1 MAAGEH
7 GLGLYNIRYGA
18 EVSPFRE
25 GDESSVDIYDGL
37 DSSLSVSDNFA
48 PSTTP
53 SRSSL
58 NLFDE
63 ILIEEGTAKK
73 ASYDELRAEYGKCQ
87 QQIKELMKKFKEIQA
102 QNENLALKKNISA
115 LIKTARVEINR
126 KDEEISHLHR
136 RLSEFPNHRSVF
148 SRTYLPGSTK
158 TKDSKFRPPDFG
170 DNMRMEHRGKNDC
183 SKDAYHSYS
192 SHNTDSGKPGSE
204 KRNTPLLLRYPP
216 EEVCSDGTHTSALSY
231 DHTSNKDNRKER
243 KETKSSEQHSR
254 GNGNK
259 YRREVHQSTG
269 NDGDSEEGN
278 LDPQQKLKTLSET
291 ASKNELQQK
300 SQSTKLKCSPSV
312 ERRAERDVSSWEK
325 QAAGKDRFQTRDEL
339 YADDRLQNV
348 CKKDIKTHDKGEK
361 HAGQKNKT
369 NEKLQEQPRRPGRGS
384 SPHSK
389 SEHSKSL
396 HESRKCRVEES
407 RKVKHTDSK
416 RDRGT
421 DDHTSREGRT
431 SPSNSNSREHKYA
444 RLKESSSRHEWETAH
459 SKSERH
465 RTEEK
470 RKREREDQDENRH
483 FRNEKKVAKEFSHQS
498 VKDSKK
504 GTHIT
509 RSERNKSC
517 KPEETSRAADRLK
530 DDKVPKTKGNRN
542 GPKSKDL
549 KLSFM
554 EKLNLTLSPNKKQC
568 LSAVDGLKTPSQKAT
583 DEGGS
588 ELTLQAELL
597 DSSHPVDCG
606 PTEHSHSTLQVL
618 DTAAQSNM
626 EPALPVSV
634 SSENG
639 ALKVAAADPA
649 QSEVLPAVTTD
660 EPADEPNSETLP
672 EAEGGQ
678 VQPQAL
684 PGAAKVLVPD
694 EMEAE
699 MPSEVAEACGP
710 VELEA
715 SVKTAAMTGLNHPE
729 SLPLD
734 VTGSVAECKELP
746 VTEGEMQD
754 DYVPAAEVAEPEP
767 ASASVGDLLESAAE
781 TKEEDKIWLAADIG
795 SSADQSG
802 SQNVV
807 LDGSEARSSGD
818 LGSSDTAD
826 DTNETKP
833 DSLMEV
839 VRDDDHLAAENVDY
853 PIEEKS
859 ICDKVNTSTSH
870 SVDRTLI
877 TDKDEPLVDQNTCGL
892 GPDLT
897 DNSTATASSLSDEI
911 CPATKERETN
921 PVPVDDDS
929 SILSIDLNHLRYIP
943 RAISPLNSPVRPL
956 AKALKMES
964 ACKGLVKTCNKD
976 LIPESTVVIC
986 PSKNLSK
993 EVNKENQKPVSMSDE
1008 HLEMESQLSI
1018 SSDGIEEGEIM
1029 CALGDTLKLN
1039 ICDIIES
1046 KLKQVKKNAIVD
1058 RLFDQQVSDMK
1069 KQLWK
1074 FVDEQLDYLFDKIRR
1089 IIIKL
1094 CDVGDEGEE
1103 GKLERAGKQNHKIS
1117 HKNDVQRS
1125 RKKSLKDTSQKPE
1138 EYISKQTVD
1147 EKNKTGAPKP
1157 AFTKCLNSIDNTRNS
1172 QTKVHLSKENNL
1184 QNTLTPLRGVKYQK
1198 EGLQLSRDANK
1209 SDLSYELLTEQQASS
1224 LTFNLV
1230 SDAQMGEIFKS
1241 LLQGS
1246 DLLEKNGGSINRN
1259 ECEFRT
1265 PEKQFLDSHKCR
1277 DNAAALEQDIAPKE
1291 AYMDCKLEENISWTI
1306 VSPVRAPSLISR
1318 PQMPVDPDVLDESCM
1333 FEVSTNSASC
1343 KEDECHLQKNKSCI
1357 SSILLEDLA
1366 VSLTIPSPLKSDA
1379 HLSFLKPENNSS
1391 SAPEGV
1397 VSAHYSEDALLGEED
1412 ATEQDIHLALESDN
1426 SSSKSSCS
1434 SSWTSRPVVPGFQC
1448 RPSLPMQAVIMEKS
1462 NDHFIVKI
1470 RRAVPSA
1477 LPAIDQMAPVKEAQ
1491 ASSAKIGKGE
1501 MRTGGKERDRQSAT
1515 IKEMVKPD
1523 LGKMDHLL
1531 HVSTEQEQNPTLAQP
1546 VKESHSSIGK
1556 EETTGLLV
1564 ASRKSSDKES
1574 HNTES
1579 PDKGSEQSEAQK
1591 LKVSE
1596 NIKEMHVRPQASFP
1610 TGCSMKSCITDACV
1624 TDNRDGIVSG
1634 TSCHRVESRA
1644 DNGTQETP
1652 AGNSEVSDKKEGLEE
1667 CFDAC
1672 IDLTKE
1678 LSNET
1683 VAGECDLETKP
1694 SSKTNRG
1701 CQISIDDKTNKK
1713 RKKETVKENSNS
1725 KRQRKG
1731 TESAGDESNI
1741 RSEGFRKIQAVNEA
1755 VQEIQVQVDSNQ
1767 VASWLQ
1773 GLAVTCRVG
1782 LELLYSYGGITGRYP
1797 SQNTEF
1803 GKSSAPNELLT
1814 MGDWNLLG
1822 SILEEVH
1829 IHSTIVGKIW
1839 LTILFIFRMLV
1850 LGVAAEDVWDDE
1862 QSEFICN
1869 TEQPGCNNICYDKA
1883 FPISLIRYWV
1893 LQIIFVSSPSLVYMG
1908 HALYRLR
1915 ALEKERQ
1922 HRKAHLRAQLEDLE
1936 PTLEQHKRVER
1947 ELRKLEEQK
1956 KVNKAPLRGSL
1967 LRTYVLHILT
1977 RSVVEVGFMIGQY
1990 LLYGFHMSPL
2000 YKCTRP
2006 PCPNTVDCFVS
2017 RPTEKTIFMVFMNS
2031 IAAVSLFLNIL
2042 EIAHLGVKKIRTSLC
2057 GQPQWP
2063 AGPSEEDPGL
2073 YNSKKSSVVPPP
2085 PCLASNA
2092 PSDHPHGPPLD
2103 LFQQI
2108 HDIGVAELDATLQS
2122 MLLELSSIMK
2132 K

>member
-102 QNENLALKKNISA
+102 QNIILQNENLALKKNISA

-170 DNMRMEHRGKNDC
+170 DNMRMEHRAKNDC

-204 KRNTPLLLRYPP
+204 KRNTPLSLRYPP

-530 DDKVPKTKGNRN
+530 DDKVPKTK
-542 GPKSKDL
+542 
-549 KLSFM
+549 
-554 EKLNLTLSPNKKQC
+554 
-568 LSAVDGLKTPSQKAT
+568 VDGLKTPSQKAT

-1018 SSDGIEEGEIM
+1018 SSDGIEEGEIVSSDEDKKKTKPERGSENTKKSRQKAAAETRNLTNSPQNQNSKTVHCNEDNGKFVSVQVSAQKNRERHKNQTFRSSKNMKKNKTVSIACLEKIVHVIVEPSNIQEIMQMLRAIRKQMRKSYMKFKVRFPVQHFHRIIESGIINFTALIRYLNFSKM

-1515 IKEMVKPD
+1515 IKEVVKPD

-1610 TGCSMKSCITDACV
+1610 TGCSMKSCITDACI

-1667 CFDAC
+1667 CFDAS

-1694 SSKTNRG
+1694 SSKTNRA

-1741 RSEGFRKIQAVNEA
+1741 RSEGRN
-1755 VQEIQVQVDSNQ
+1755 
-1767 VASWLQ
+1767 
-1773 GLAVTCRVG
+1773 
-1782 LELLYSYGGITGRYP
+1782 
-1797 SQNTEF
+1797 
-1803 GKSSAPNELLT
+1803 SSPKQCSSKKNELQQ
-1814 MGDWNLLG
+1814 NKG
-1822 SILEEVH
+1822 SSPLA
-1829 IHSTIVGKIW
+1829 S
-1839 LTILFIFRMLV
+1839 
-1850 LGVAAEDVWDDE
+1850 
-1862 QSEFICN
+1862 
-1869 TEQPGCNNICYDKA
+1869 
-1883 FPISLIRYWV
+1883 SL
-1893 LQIIFVSSPSLVYMG
+1893 SSPSLYAKNIIKKKGEVVVSWTRNDDREI
-1908 HALYRLR
+1908 L
-1915 ALEKERQ
+1915 LEC
-1922 HRKAHLRAQLEDLE
+1922 
-1936 PTLEQHKRVER
+1936 
-1947 ELRKLEEQK
+1947 QK
-1956 KVNKAPLRGSL
+1956 KGPSSK
-1967 LRTYVLHILT
+1967 T
-1977 RSVVEVGFMIGQY
+1977 
-1990 LLYGFHMSPL
+1990 
-2000 YKCTRP
+2000 
-2006 PCPNTVDCFVS
+2006 FVS
-2017 RPTEKTIFMVFMNS
+2017 LATKLNKSPNQ
-2031 IAAVSLFLNIL
+2031 VSERFKQLMKLF
-2042 EIAHLGVKKIRTSLC
+2042 
-2057 GQPQWP
+2057 
-2063 AGPSEEDPGL
+2063 
-2073 YNSKKSSVVPPP
+2073 KKSK
-2085 PCLASNA
+2085 C
-2092 PSDHPHGPPLD
+2092 
-2103 LFQQI
+2103 
-2108 HDIGVAELDATLQS
+2108 
-2122 MLLELSSIMK
+2122 K
-2132 K
+2132 

>member
-1 MAAGEH
+1 MAADED
-7 GLGLYNIRYGA
+7 GLGLYDIRYSA
-18 EVSPFRE
+18 EASPFRE

-37 DSSLSVSDNFA
+37 DSSLSISDNFA
-48 PSTTP
+48 ANTTP

-73 ASYDELRAEYGKCQ
+73 ASYDELQAEYGKCQ

-102 QNENLALKKNISA
+102 QNIILQNENQALKKNISA

-126 KDEEISHLHR
+126 KDEEISHLR
-136 RLSEFPNHRSVF
+136 QRLLEFPNHRSIF
-148 SRTYLPGSTK
+148 TRTYLPGSTK
-158 TKDSKFRPPDFG
+158 TKDSKFRSSDFG
-170 DNMRMEHRGKNDC
+170 DNMKMEHRMKNDC
-183 SKDAYHSYS
+183 SKDAYHNYS
-192 SHNTDSGKPGSE
+192 SHNMDSGKSGSE
-204 KRNTPLLLRYPP
+204 KRNTPVLLKYPP
-216 EEVCSDGTHTSALSY
+216 EELCNDGTHMCAPSY
-231 DHTSNKDNRKER
+231 DHSSNKDNRKER
-243 KETKSSEQHSR
+243 KETKSNDQHSR
-254 GNGNK
+254 GNVSK
-259 YRREVHQSTG
+259 YKREVHQSTG
-269 NDGDSEEGN
+269 NDGDGEEGS
-278 LDPQQKLKTLSET
+278 LDPQQKLKILSEK

-300 SQSTKLKCSPSV
+300 NQSMKLKCSPNV
-312 ERRAERDVSSWEK
+312 ERRVERSVSSWEK
-325 QAAGKDRFQTRDEL
+325 QTGGKDRFQTRGEL
-339 YADDRLQNV
+339 YGDERLQNV
-348 CKKDIKTHDKGEK
+348 LKKDIKTHDKGEK
-361 HAGQKNKT
+361 HAGQKNKP

-389 SEHSKSL
+389 NEHSKSL

-407 RKVKHTDSK
+407 RKVKHIDCK

-431 SPSNSNSREHKYA
+431 SPSNSNSREHKHA

-498 VKDSKK
+498 VKDFKK
-504 GTHIT
+504 GTHVT
-509 RSERNKSC
+509 KSKRNKSC
-517 KPEETSRAADRLK
+517 KPEETSRVADSLK
-530 DDKVPKTKGNRN
+530 DKVPKTKGNRA

-568 LSAVDGLKTPSQKAT
+568 LSAMDRLKKPSQKAT
-583 DEGGS
+583 DEGGT

-597 DSSHPVDCG
+597 DSAHPIDCG
-606 PTEHSHSTLQVL
+606 PTEHSHSILQVL
-618 DTAAQSNM
+618 DTAAQGNV

-649 QSEVLPAVTTD
+649 QPEALPAVT
-660 EPADEPNSETLP
+660 ADEPSSETSA

-684 PGAAKVLVPD
+684 PEAAEVPD

-699 MPSEVAEACGP
+699 TLSEVAETCDP
-710 VELEA
+710 VELED

-729 SLPLD
+729 SLTLE
-734 VTGSVAECKELP
+734 VTGSVAECEELP
-746 VTEGEMQD
+746 VIEGEMQD
-754 DYVPAAEVAEPEP
+754 DYVPAAEVAQPEP
-767 ASASVGDLLESAAE
+767 AHASMEDIPESAAE
-781 TKEEDKIWLAADIG
+781 KKEEDKIWLAADTE
-795 SSADQSG
+795 SSADQCG

-807 LDGSEARSSGD
+807 LDDSEARSSDD
-818 LGSSDTAD
+818 LKSSDAAD
-826 DTNETKP
+826 DISETKT

-839 VRDDDHLAAENVDY
+839 VKDGDHLAAKNVGY

-859 ICDKVNTSTSH
+859 TCEVNTSTSC
-870 SVDRTLI
+870 SLDRTKI
-877 TDKDEPLVDQNTCGL
+877 SDKDEPLVDQNTCDL

-897 DNSTATASSLSDEI
+897 DNSTATASSLSGEM
-911 CPATKERETN
+911 CPVTKERETN
-921 PVPVDDDS
+921 PVSVDDDS

-943 RAISPLNSPVRPL
+943 KAISPLTSPVRPS

-964 ACKGLVKTCNKD
+964 PCKGLVKTYNKD

-1008 HLEMESQLSI
+1008 HLEIESRLSI
-1018 SSDGIEEGEIM
+1018 SSDEIEEGEILSSDEEKEKSKPERGSENTKMSRPKASSETRNLTSSPQNQNSKTVHSKEDNGKFVSAQVSAQKNRERHKNQTFRSSKNIRKKKTVSIACLEKIVHVIVEPSNIHEIMQMLRAIRKQMRKSYMKFKVHFPVQHFHRIIESGIINFTALIRYLNFSKM

-1074 FVDEQLDYLFDKIRR
+1074 FVDEQLDYLFEKIKR

-1094 CDVGDEGEE
+1094 CDVGNEAEE
-1103 GKLERAGKQNHKIS
+1103 GKFETAGKQNHKMS
-1117 HKNDVQRS
+1117 NKNDVQRS
-1125 RKKSLKDTSQKPE
+1125 RKKSLKDGSEKPE
-1138 EYISKQTVD
+1138 EYTSKQTVD
-1147 EKNKTGAPKP
+1147 YQQSKCHHEKNKTGTPKT

-1172 QTKVHLSKENNL
+1172 QPKVHLSKENNL
-1184 QNTLTPLRGVKYQK
+1184 QNTLTPLKGGKYDK
-1198 EGLQLSRDANK
+1198 EGLQQSRDANK

-1246 DLLEKNGGSINRN
+1246 DLLEKNGGTINRN
-1259 ECEFRT
+1259 DCEFRT

-1277 DNAAALEQDIAPKE
+1277 DNAAELEQDITPKE
-1291 AYMDCKLEENISWTI
+1291 TCVDCKLEEDISWTI
-1306 VSPVRAPSLISR
+1306 VSPVRAPSLTSR
-1318 PQMPVDPDVLDESCM
+1318 SQMPVDPDVLDESCM

-1343 KEDECHLQKNKSCI
+1343 KEDACNLQKNKSCV

-1397 VSAHYSEDALLGEED
+1397 VSAHFSEDALLGEED

-1434 SSWTSRPVVPGFQC
+1434 SSWTSRPVAPGFQC

-1477 LPAIDQMAPVKEAQ
+1477 SPASDQAAPVKEKEAQ
-1491 ASSAKIGKGE
+1491 ASSAKIGKEGDSQSVT
-1501 MRTGGKERDRQSAT
+1501 MKET
-1515 IKEMVKPD
+1515 VKPD
-1523 LGKMDHLL
+1523 LVKMDHLP

-1546 VKESHSSIGK
+1546 LKESHNSIGK

-1564 ASRKSSDKES
+1564 TCGKSPDKES
-1574 HNTES
+1574 HDTES
-1579 PDKGSEQSEAQK
+1579 SNKGSEQSEAQK
-1591 LKVSE
+1591 LQVSE
-1596 NIKEMHVRPQASFP
+1596 NINEMHIRSQASFP
-1610 TGCSMKSCITDACV
+1610 AGCSMKSCITD
-1624 TDNRDGIVSG
+1624 GILSG
-1634 TSCHRVESRA
+1634 TSCHAMKSRA
-1644 DNGTQETP
+1644 DNGTWETST
-1652 AGNSEVSDKKEGLEE
+1652 GNSEVSDKKEELEK
-1667 CFDAC
+1667 CFDAS
-1672 IDLTKE
+1672 IDLTE
-1678 LSNET
+1678 EHSNES
-1683 VAGECDLETKP
+1683 VAAECDLETKP
-1694 SSKTNRG
+1694 SSKTNGG

-1731 TESAGDESNI
+1731 TESAGERSDESNI
-1741 RSEGFRKIQAVNEA
+1741 RSEDRN
-1755 VQEIQVQVDSNQ
+1755 
-1767 VASWLQ
+1767 
-1773 GLAVTCRVG
+1773 
-1782 LELLYSYGGITGRYP
+1782 
-1797 SQNTEF
+1797 
-1803 GKSSAPNELLT
+1803 SSPKECSSKKNELQQNKDPSPLA
-1814 MGDWNLLG
+1814 
-1822 SILEEVH
+1822 S
-1829 IHSTIVGKIW
+1829 S
-1839 LTILFIFRMLV
+1839 
-1850 LGVAAEDVWDDE
+1850 
-1862 QSEFICN
+1862 Q
-1869 TEQPGCNNICYDKA
+1869 
-1883 FPISLIRYWV
+1883 
-1893 LQIIFVSSPSLVYMG
+1893 SSPSLYAKNIIKKKGEVVVSWTRNDDREI
-1908 HALYRLR
+1908 L
-1915 ALEKERQ
+1915 LECQ
-1922 HRKAHLRAQLEDLE
+1922 RKG
-1936 PTLEQHKRVER
+1936 PSSKT
-1947 ELRKLEEQK
+1947 
-1956 KVNKAPLRGSL
+1956 
-1967 LRTYVLHILT
+1967 
-1977 RSVVEVGFMIGQY
+1977 
-1990 LLYGFHMSPL
+1990 
-2000 YKCTRP
+2000 
-2006 PCPNTVDCFVS
+2006 FVS
-2017 RPTEKTIFMVFMNS
+2017 LATRLNKSPNQ
-2031 IAAVSLFLNIL
+2031 VSERFKQLMKLF
-2042 EIAHLGVKKIRTSLC
+2042 
-2057 GQPQWP
+2057 
-2063 AGPSEEDPGL
+2063 
-2073 YNSKKSSVVPPP
+2073 KKSK
-2085 PCLASNA
+2085 CR
-2092 PSDHPHGPPLD
+2092 
-2103 LFQQI
+2103 
-2108 HDIGVAELDATLQS
+2108 
-2122 MLLELSSIMK
+2122 
-2132 K
+2132 

>member
-1 MAAGEH
+1 MAADED
-7 GLGLYNIRYGA
+7 GLGLYDIRYSA
-18 EVSPFRE
+18 EASPFRE

-48 PSTTP
+48 PNTTP

-73 ASYDELRAEYGKCQ
+73 ASYDELQAEYGKCQ

-102 QNENLALKKNISA
+102 QNIILQNENQALKKNISA

-126 KDEEISHLHR
+126 KDEEISHLHQ

-148 SRTYLPGSTK
+148 ARTYLPGSTK
-158 TKDSKFRPPDFG
+158 TKDSKFRPSDFG
-170 DNMRMEHRGKNDC
+170 DNMKMEHRMKNDC

-192 SHNTDSGKPGSE
+192 SHNPDSGKCGSE
-204 KRNTPLLLRYPP
+204 KRNTPLLPRYPP
-216 EEVCSDGTHTSALSY
+216 EELCNDGTHTCALSY
-231 DHTSNKDNRKER
+231 DHTSTKENRKER
-243 KETKSSEQHSR
+243 KESKSNEQHSR
-254 GNGNK
+254 GNGSK
-259 YRREVHQSTG
+259 YRKEVHQSAG

-278 LDPQQKLKTLSET
+278 LDPQQKLKALSEK

-300 SQSTKLKCSPSV
+300 SQSTKLKCSPGV
-312 ERRAERDVSSWEK
+312 ERRVERGVSSWEK
-325 QAAGKDRFQTRDEL
+325 QTAGKDRFQTRGEL
-339 YADDRLQNV
+339 YADERLQNV
-348 CKKDIKTHDKGEK
+348 LKKDIKTHDKGEK
-361 HAGQKNKT
+361 HAGQKNKP
-369 NEKLQEQPRRPGRGS
+369 NEKLQEQARRPSRGS

-389 SEHSKSL
+389 NEHSKSL
-396 HESRKCRVEES
+396 HESHKCRVEES
-407 RKVKHTDSK
+407 RKVKHTDCK

-421 DDHTSREGRT
+421 DDHSSREGRT
-431 SPSNSNSREHKYA
+431 SPSNSSSREHKYP
-444 RLKESSSRHEWETAH
+444 RLKESSSRYEWETAH

-504 GTHIT
+504 GTHVT
-509 RSERNKSC
+509 KSERNKSC
-517 KPEETSRAADRLK
+517 KLEETSRVADTLK
-530 DDKVPKTKGNRN
+530 DYKVPKTKGKHT

-568 LSAVDGLKTPSQKAT
+568 LSAMDGLKTPSQKAT
-583 DEGGS
+583 DEGGT

-597 DSSHPVDCG
+597 DSAHPVDCG
-606 PTEHSHSTLQVL
+606 PTEHSHSALQVL
-618 DTAAQSNM
+618 GTAAQSSM
-626 EPALPVSV
+626 EPALPISV
-634 SSENG
+634 TSENG
-639 ALKVAAADPA
+639 ALKAAAADAA
-649 QSEVLPAVTTD
+649 QAEALPAVT
-660 EPADEPNSETLP
+660 ADEPSSETLP
-672 EAEGGQ
+672 EEEGGQ

-684 PGAAKVLVPD
+684 PAAAEVLVPN
-694 EMEAE
+694 EMESE
-699 MPSEVAEACGP
+699 RPSEAAEACDPAG
-710 VELEA
+710 LEA

-729 SLPLD
+729 YLPLK
-734 VTGSVAECKELP
+734 VTRSVAECEELP

-754 DYVPAAEVAEPEP
+754 DYVPAEVAGPEP
-767 ASASVGDLLESAAE
+767 ASESMGDLLESAAE
-781 TKEEDKIWLAADIG
+781 KKEEDKIWLAADTE

-807 LDGSEARSSGD
+807 LDDSEARSSGD
-818 LGSSDTAD
+818 LESSDIAD
-826 DTNETKP
+826 DSSETKP

-839 VRDDDHLAAENVDY
+839 VRGDDHMAAENVDC

-859 ICDKVNTSTSH
+859 ICEVNMSTSR
-870 SVDRTLI
+870 SLDRTRI
-877 TDKDEPLVDQNTCGL
+877 SDKDEPLVDQNPCDL
-892 GPDLT
+892 GPDLA
-897 DNSTATASSLSDEI
+897 DNSTATASSLSGEM
-911 CPATKERETN
+911 CPVTKERETN
-921 PVPVDDDS
+921 PVSFDDDS

-943 RAISPLNSPVRPL
+943 KAISPLNSPIRPL
-956 AKALKMES
+956 ARALKMES
-964 ACKGLVKTCNKD
+964 PCKGLVKTYNKE
-976 LIPESTVVIC
+976 PESTVVIC

-1008 HLEMESQLSI
+1008 HLEMESRLSI
-1018 SSDGIEEGEIM
+1018 SSDEIEEGEIVSSDEDKERSKPERGSENTKKSRPKASSETRNLTSSPQNQTSKSVHCNEGNGKFVSVQVSAQKNRERHKNQTLRSSKNMKKNKTVSIACLEKIVHVIVEPSNIQEIMQMLRAIRKQMRKSYMKFKVHFPVQHFHRIIESGIINFTALIRYLNFSKM

-1074 FVDEQLDYLFDKIRR
+1074 FVDEQLDYLFEKIRR

-1094 CDVGDEGEE
+1094 CDVENEGEE
-1103 GKLERAGKQNHKIS
+1103 GKFERAGKQNHKIG
-1117 HKNDVQRS
+1117 HKNDVERS
-1125 RKKSLKDTSQKPE
+1125 RKKSLKEGSQKPE

-1147 EKNKTGAPKP
+1147 YEQSNCHHEKNKTGAPKS

-1184 QNTLTPLRGVKYQK
+1184 QNSLTPLKGVKYEK

-1259 ECEFRT
+1259 DCEFRT

-1277 DNAAALEQDIAPKE
+1277 DNIAELEQDITPKE
-1291 AYMDCKLEENISWTI
+1291 ACMDCKLDEDISWSI
-1306 VSPVRAPSLISR
+1306 VSPVRAPSLASR

-1333 FEVSTNSASC
+1333 FEVSTNSSSC
-1343 KEDECHLQKNKSCI
+1343 KDDECNLQKNKSCI

-1434 SSWTSRPVVPGFQC
+1434 SSWTSRPVAPGFQC

-1477 LPAIDQMAPVKEAQ
+1477 SPASDQMAPVKEAQ
-1491 ASSAKIGKGE
+1491 ASSAKTGKGE
-1501 MRTGGKERDRQSAT
+1501 MRTGGKEKDSQSAT
-1515 IKEMVKPD
+1515 VKETVKPD
-1523 LGKMDHLL
+1523 LGKMDHLP

-1546 VKESHSSIGK
+1546 LKESHSIVGK
-1556 EETTGLLV
+1556 EETTGLPITC
-1564 ASRKSSDKES
+1564 RKSLDKES
-1574 HNTES
+1574 HYTEG

-1591 LKVSE
+1591 LQVSE
-1596 NIKEMHVRPQASFP
+1596 KITEMHVRSQDSFP
-1610 TGCSMKSCITDACV
+1610 AGCSMKSCITD
-1624 TDNRDGIVSG
+1624 GIAGG
-1634 TSCHRVESRA
+1634 TSCHTMESRA
-1644 DNGTQETP
+1644 DNGTRETST
-1652 AGNSEVSDKKEGLEE
+1652 GNSEVSDKKEELEE
-1667 CFDAC
+1667 CLDASVE
-1672 IDLTKE
+1672 LTEE
-1678 LSNET
+1678 LSNVT

-1694 SSKTNRG
+1694 NSKTSGG

-1731 TESAGDESNI
+1731 TESAGEGGDEGNVRIEDKNSSPKQCSGKKNDQQN
-1741 RSEGFRKIQAVNEA
+1741 K
-1755 VQEIQVQVDSNQ
+1755 DSSPL
-1767 VASWLQ
+1767 AS
-1773 GLAVTCRVG
+1773 
-1782 LELLYSYGGITGRYP
+1782 SP
-1797 SQNTEF
+1797 
-1803 GKSSAPNELLT
+1803 
-1814 MGDWNLLG
+1814 
-1822 SILEEVH
+1822 
-1829 IHSTIVGKIW
+1829 
-1839 LTILFIFRMLV
+1839 
-1850 LGVAAEDVWDDE
+1850 
-1862 QSEFICN
+1862 
-1869 TEQPGCNNICYDKA
+1869 
-1883 FPISLIRYWV
+1883 
-1893 LQIIFVSSPSLVYMG
+1893 SSPSLYAKNIIKKKGEVVVSWTRNDDREI
-1908 HALYRLR
+1908 L
-1915 ALEKERQ
+1915 LECQ
-1922 HRKAHLRAQLEDLE
+1922 RK
-1936 PTLEQHKRVER
+1936 
-1947 ELRKLEEQK
+1947 
-1956 KVNKAPLRGSL
+1956 
-1967 LRTYVLHILT
+1967 
-1977 RSVVEVGFMIGQY
+1977 
-1990 LLYGFHMSPL
+1990 
-2000 YKCTRP
+2000 
-2006 PCPNTVDCFVS
+2006 
-2017 RPTEKTIFMVFMNS
+2017 
-2031 IAAVSLFLNIL
+2031 
-2042 EIAHLGVKKIRTSLC
+2042 
-2057 GQPQWP
+2057 
-2063 AGPSEEDPGL
+2063 GPSSKTFISLATRLNKSPNQVSERFKQL
-2073 YNSKKSSVVPPP
+2073 MKLFKKSK
-2085 PCLASNA
+2085 C
-2092 PSDHPHGPPLD
+2092 
-2103 LFQQI
+2103 
-2108 HDIGVAELDATLQS
+2108 
-2122 MLLELSSIMK
+2122 K
-2132 K
+2132 